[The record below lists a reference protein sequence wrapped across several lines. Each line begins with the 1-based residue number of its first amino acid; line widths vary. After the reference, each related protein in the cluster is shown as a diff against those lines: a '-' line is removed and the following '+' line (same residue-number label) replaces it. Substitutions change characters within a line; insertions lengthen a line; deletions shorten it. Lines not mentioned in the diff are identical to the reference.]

1 MIKSFFSKWF
11 NRSSSTTS
19 SNKLEVPK
27 AFQGGKKSI
36 FLNKYAGLIYFII
49 TWHAFGYLIIYI
61 WNQEVFFKAIRVK
74 SIFLN
79 KYAGLIYFII
89 TWHIFG
95 YLIVSFAKNTAKKE
109 GLPFFLVFMKFNIM
123 FVRP

>member
-19 SNKLEVPK
+19 PNKIQVPK

-49 TWHAFGYLIIYI
+49 TWHAVGYLII
-61 WNQEVFFKAIRVK
+61 
-74 SIFLN
+74 
-79 KYAGLIYFII
+79 
-89 TWHIFG
+89 
-95 YLIVSFAKNTAKKE
+95 SFAKNTAKKE
-109 GLPFFLVFMKFNIM
+109 GLLLFWFL
-123 FVRP
+123 